1 VRRSVGA
8 LPYRGGANGLA
19 DVLLSATR
27 AREAA
32 ERCGSLCLLIIDSVA
47 PLGCGLRRDACAREG
62 RGAMLMP
69 RLTITSAGVDWWFQA
84 GGGAPMAAEICV
96 AVCTGRRRIDG
107 STLRYSAERTAL
119 ERLLAQVCGAC

>member
-96 AVCTGRRRIDG
+96 HRQASHRRLDAAILGREDG
-107 STLRYSAERTAL
+107 A
-119 ERLLAQVCGAC
+119 